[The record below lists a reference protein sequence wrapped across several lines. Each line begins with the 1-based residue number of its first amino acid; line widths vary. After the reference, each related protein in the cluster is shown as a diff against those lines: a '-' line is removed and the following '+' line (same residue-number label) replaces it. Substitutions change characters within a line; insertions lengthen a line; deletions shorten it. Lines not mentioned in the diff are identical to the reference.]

1 MLGGLVEPG
10 VLAKGLSG
18 TARSI
23 LNQAG
28 RDGGKGITSNFS
40 ISPLSSLCCPL
51 AGLNQRQK
59 AKCQGGAVLRAAF
72 LGQGSGK
79 ERECTQVRGWRMT
92 GTSNTLQSFCCPS
105 LLVALTALHKSSLII
120 KTKLT

>member
-40 ISPLSSLCCPL
+40 ISPVSSLCYPL

-105 LLVALTALHKSSLII
+105 LLALTALHKSPLII